1 MSNVTEYRDYTGLL
15 TENTTERIKRLK
27 NTLSLMGELLEAKET
42 MRNDAGVSAKEMAS
56 FFMGLLEEVQRI
68 QSEISEPGGIFSLS
82 EVINGLKF
90 IRDKN

>member
-1 MSNVTEYRDYTGLL
+1 MNNTTEHRDYTGVL

-82 EVINGLKF
+82 EVINGLKC